1 MLKLFPESEMFKL
14 NTLLEHLRTPLFRN
28 GYALIISTGITSL
41 LGLLYWTIAARSYE
55 TDNVGLNSTAIS
67 AMIFLSGIAQFN
79 LQETMIR
86 FIPQAGTRTLRLVVT
101 TYGIV
106 IALSVIAGLIFCI
119 GISIW
124 APALSFLTESAAS
137 VVWFVCALILWGVFV
152 IQDSV
157 LIGLR
162 QALWIPF
169 ENAIF
174 SVSKIIL
181 LLLLASS
188 FPQDGIFIS
197 WTIAVA
203 AIILPINYI
212 IFRRLIPRYIAQA
225 QPPSMDFSLRHLS
238 KYVASNYVA
247 ALLSNM
253 SSALLPILI
262 VQLAGPTANAHFYL
276 AWIVASSLQIVTA
289 NMATSMTV
297 EGAMNQASLEEN
309 KRRATIGIARL
320 VIPASALLIVFAP
333 LILQVM
339 GPSYAEESTGLMQ
352 LLALAALP
360 NIYNM
365 LYVGLARIQNRMRG
379 VVGVYAANAIMVLGL
394 SITFLPHYGI
404 TGVGLAWVISQTTI
418 AAVLF
423 LLPKLRHYRMLSLE
437 KGYRT

>member
-1 MLKLFPESEMFKL
+1 MQKLLPEAEMFRL
-14 NTLLEHLRTPLFRN
+14 DTILEHLRTPLFRN

-41 LGLLYWTIAARSYE
+41 LGLLYWTIAARVYE

-86 FIPQAGTRTLRLVVT
+86 FIPQAGTHTLRLVVT

-106 IALSVIAGLIFCI
+106 IALSVAAGLVFCL

-124 APALSFLTESAAS
+124 APALSFLTESLTS
-137 VVWFVCALILWGVFV
+137 VIWFVCALVLWGIFV

-174 SVSKIIL
+174 SISKIVL
-181 LLLLASS
+181 LLLLAAS

-203 AIILPINYI
+203 AIILPINYL
-212 IFRRLIPRYIAQA
+212 IFRRLIPRYSAQA
-225 QPPSMDFSLRHLS
+225 HAPSMELSVRHLS

-262 VQLAGPTANAHFYL
+262 VQLLGPTANAHFYL
-276 AWIVASSLQIVTA
+276 AWIVASALQIVIA

-297 EGAMNQASLEEN
+297 EGAMNQAALDEH
-309 KRRATIGIARL
+309 KHHATIGIARL
-320 VIPASALLIVFAP
+320 VIPMAALLIIFAP
-333 LILQVM
+333 QILQVM
-339 GPSYAEESTGLMQ
+339 GPSYAQQATILMQ
-352 LLALAALP
+352 LLALSALP

-379 VVGVYAANAIMVLGL
+379 VVGVYGANAVMVLGL
-394 SITFLPHYGI
+394 SILFMPNYGI

-418 AAVLF
+418 AAVVF
-423 LLPKLRHYRMLSLE
+423 LLPRLRQYRTLNLE
-437 KGYRT
+437 KGYRI